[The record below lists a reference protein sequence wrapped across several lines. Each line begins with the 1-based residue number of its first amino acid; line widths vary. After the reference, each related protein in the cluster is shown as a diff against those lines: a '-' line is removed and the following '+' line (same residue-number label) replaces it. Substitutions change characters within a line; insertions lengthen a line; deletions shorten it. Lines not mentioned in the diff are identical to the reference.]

1 MERLV
6 EYNFDDADLLIESEE
21 IQEPT
26 TPPSLVDAGISAAGI
41 AAIERAASA
50 QEQPTDAATSAV
62 DCAAAQVN
70 LASTNTAS
78 LIQPTKYTGAI
89 PKNNSRSQQ
98 LPTET
103 IQSQNP
109 DAIVNG
115 HSQSNGPMA
124 SFSSLLLNSQSN
136 QFVDNFQ
143 PYSSIQ
149 GRQPGLAEHPE
160 FRSIVHDIN
169 QGYRILIVM
178 RGAPGSG
185 KSHLAKSIVDSTM
198 NGDYDNHIFSTD
210 DFFYDRRTKRYA
222 YNPEFLEAAHNA
234 NQSKV
239 TQRALN
245 GWSPIIVDNTNMKL
259 WEMVPYAREGVNN
272 GYLIKILEPNTP
284 WSKSSGRLASRNKH
298 GVPKL
303 TIERMLQKYEPTT
316 LLDFF
321 NLMQLDYRIPVPIQR
336 TYPPIEAAV
345 PLSQPHGGH
354 KNARPDD
361 SKGQRKR
368 RQPPQSQAQNQPAIL
383 SHVVANDESNT
394 LQRAAEQIQSVN
406 NQWAAFDSE
415 QGVVPWDNETKP
427 ATKPA
432 GNTNPREQRPKP
444 AIPSAQPPQLNGI
457 YNLLRDRY
465 DSSTA
470 MTSDTNAD
478 DEKPD
483 EPEVQLKKHEK
494 ACPNENKLFQQI
506 RLIYP
511 NISISF
517 LWDLFE
523 KCNGD
528 GDWTMDILLKD
539 EDTTANFEKLK
550 IQGDDENFGCNCKS
564 GRASL
569 LEAVSAIPSAL
580 LMDNPDPAATPPPVT
595 TTPTRA
601 SRQNRIET
609 ESESEIRR
617 QIEEQF
623 NINDEGFS
631 PHVRKIREMRHG
643 TSSMPQDMDIDE
655 TLTNDEAVGG
665 IENGTD
671 SEELI
676 ELELGIEFVC
686 QVSLLRI
693 LFHFREHIMVQ
704 FAGTSNT
711 NLPAILCPYEFH
723 SNIYYKEI
731 SLIIFFVFQVG
742 QCVWCGRL
750 ST

>member
-6 EYNFDDADLLIESEE
+6 EYNIDDADLLIESEE
-21 IQEPT
+21 MQEPT
-26 TPPSLVDAGISAAGI
+26 TPPSLVEAGISAAGV

-50 QEQPTDAATSAV
+50 RGSQTDAAVAV
-62 DCAAAQVN
+62 DCAAAQ
-70 LASTNTAS
+70 ASYAS
-78 LIQPTKYTGAI
+78 NATGINQLTKYTGAI
-89 PKNNSRSQQ
+89 PKTNSRAQQ

-103 IQSQNP
+103 IQPQNP
-109 DAIVNG
+109 DANTNG
-115 HSQSNGPMA
+115 HSQSNGPPA
-124 SFSSLLLNSQSN
+124 SFSSLLLNSESN

-143 PYSSIQ
+143 PYNSIQ
-149 GRQPGLAEHPE
+149 GRQSSIAEHPE
-160 FRSIVHDIN
+160 FRPIVHDIN
-169 QGYRILIVM
+169 QGYRIMIVM

-185 KSHLAKSIVDSTM
+185 KSHLAKSIVDITM
-198 NGDYDNHIFSTD
+198 NGDYDNHIYSTD
-210 DFFYDRRTKRYA
+210 DFFYDRRTKRYV
-222 YNPEFLEAAHNA
+222 YNPEFLDAAHNG
-234 NQSKV
+234 NISKV

-259 WEMVPYAREGVNN
+259 WEMVAYIREGVNN

-284 WSKSSGRLASRNKH
+284 WAKSTGRLASRNKH

-316 LLDFF
+316 LVDFL
-321 NLMQLDYRIPVPIQR
+321 NLMQLEYRIPVPIQR
-336 TYPPIEAAV
+336 VYPSIEAAV
-345 PLSQPHGGH
+345 PPVSQPHGGH

-368 RQPPQSQAQNQPAIL
+368 RPPPQSQAQNQPAIL

-406 NQWAAFDSE
+406 NQWAAFDPE

-444 AIPSAQPPQLNGI
+444 AFPSAQPPQLNGI
-457 YNLLRDRY
+457 FNLLRDRH
-465 DSSTA
+465 DSST
-470 MTSDTNAD
+470 TTTTNVAD
-478 DEKPD
+478 DEKLD
-483 EPEVQLKKHEK
+483 EPEVQLEKHEK

-539 EDTTANFEKLK
+539 EDTTANFQKLK
-550 IQGDDENFGCNCKS
+550 IQGDDENFACNCKS

-569 LEAVSAIPSAL
+569 LDAVSAIPSAL
-580 LMDNPDPAATPPPVT
+580 LMGNPDPAPTPPPVT
-595 TTPTRA
+595 TTPTRT
-601 SRQNRIET
+601 SRQNRVET

-631 PHVRKIREMRHG
+631 SHVRKMRELRHG
-643 TSSMPQDMDIDE
+643 TSATAQDMDIDE
-655 TLTNDEAVGG
+655 TMANDEAVGG
-665 IENGTD
+665 NENCSD

-686 QVSLLRI
+686 QVSL
-693 LFHFREHIMVQ
+693 
-704 FAGTSNT
+704 
-711 NLPAILCPYEFH
+711 
-723 SNIYYKEI
+723 
-731 SLIIFFVFQVG
+731 
-742 QCVWCGRL
+742 
-750 ST
+750 